1 MEMDFIT
8 GAQVK
13 ELIENKTV
21 EQLANEI
28 KETVH
33 TLVTLFERIED
44 IAKDKKE
51 LLILGGIA
59 VVGCIVSAKSPDA
72 IMTVGLPED
81 IDLALNTLQERQVEI
96 SKK

>member
-1 MEMDFIT
+1 MEATSVT
-8 GAQVK
+8 GNQIR
-13 ELIENKTV
+13 ELIENKAI

-59 VVGCIVSAKSPDA
+59 VIGCIVSAGSPDA
-72 IMTVGLPED
+72 IMTMGLPED
-81 IDLALNTLQERQVEI
+81 IDLALNTLQERPVEI

>member
-1 MEMDFIT
+1 MEAT
-8 GAQVK
+8 QVTVNRIR
-13 ELIENKTV
+13 ELIENKAV
-21 EQLANEI
+21 EQLTNEI

-51 LLILGGIA
+51 LLMFGGIA
-59 VVGCIVSAKSPDA
+59 VVGCIVSAESPDA
-72 IMTVGLPED
+72 IMTIGLPED
-81 IDLALNTLQERQVEI
+81 VDLALNTLLERQVEI